1 MTHNPKPS
9 ITDMPL
15 SELKSLHQLK
25 RVNADDVRAAVSAP
39 FRQFAEQIAAAYNG
53 EEVAH
58 PELSAQ
64 ARNAAVAQEERA
76 AQERAAQERAAQEK
90 AAQERA
96 AQEKAARAEEQARQR
111 EQAQRAAAASTA
123 AGGVAQAGSAPQPE
137 PAQPAAQPHDFFAEW
152 EALQAEEEQKT
163 QVNEEDYITIPG
175 FGIKAEYQFRQDPNW
190 EAPGIEFEVEVP
202 QEDALAQDSHE
213 DFGYGIEP
221 EPEPEDT
228 DLRHPVRLW
237 WPELEHS
244 PDEVVFY
251 RVVADD
257 SEMVAS
263 PDAGDTLVYTK
274 GTAYRDHAPGEAGL
288 RHYAVWAYK
297 GRDLRELI
305 NSQPVFMGDTGVVF
319 PPVNVQVS
327 TIKGAIQVSWDLLPG
342 HSSAMVYACRDS
354 EKEKLSPRFEQ
365 DVDSS
370 GRKATIPVQEA
381 GQTVVIS
388 LLGQAEFHGATEQS
402 QDEVAV
408 QRSVKL
414 ASELEKLE
422 LSRCERRSE
431 YGQDSIEVDWYS
443 PKTGEVKIYLT
454 PNAPQAD
461 LRTSAVPKTYVES
474 ALSSAISETRGVSEP
489 GSFQTTT
496 VPWPPD
502 WYEVYITPVNFNDA
516 DAWVGESKVL
526 QRVQSIEDD
535 QFRLIERVDSQLITF
550 DWPKGATAVEYS
562 TNREHDQIREEDY
575 DLQGGIRLH
584 LDQHGDTVR
593 LKPYAVF
600 AGKRTEGDER
610 VIQYE
615 GLRPVTYDF
624 EVDYAQGQ
632 IGVFLWSLGNGD
644 KRQFSCQVVY
654 RADRL
659 PLFPEDGE
667 ALGIVETNLQS
678 TTHVAQGL
686 GPMRGQYPDFTV
698 SVGERIQRRG
708 FIRLFAVE
716 GFDSQVD
723 TSFDSFG
730 GEDVFSS
737 FSESYSDASS
747 TLSALD
753 KAVVVEGDVSYKLM
767 LPPPVQN
774 QAPSYDPQYGQQGY
788 EPNAYD
794 QHNYGQDYS
803 QDQYFQGGQ

>member
-1 MTHNPKPS
+1 MTNNKKPS
-9 ITDMPL
+9 IADMPL

-53 EEVAH
+53 EEVEY

-76 AQERAAQERAAQEK
+76 AQERAAQERAER
-90 AAQERA
+90 ERA
-96 AQEKAARAEEQARQR
+96 AQAEEQARQR
-111 EQAQRAAAASTA
+111 EQAQRAAAASAA
-123 AGGVAQAGSAPQPE
+123 AGGVAQAGFAAQPQ
-137 PAQPAAQPHDFFAEW
+137 PAQPAAKPRDFFAEW
-152 EALQAEEEQKT
+152 EQLQEEEEQKT
-163 QVNEEDYITIPG
+163 QVNEADYINIPN
-175 FGIKAEYQFRQDPNW
+175 FRITAEYQFRQDPNW

-202 QEDALAQDSHE
+202 HQEKLEQESQE
-213 DFGYGIEP
+213 EPGYGVEP
-221 EPEPEDT
+221 EPEPEDS
-228 DLRHPVRLW
+228 DQRHPVRLW

-244 PDEVVFY
+244 PEEVVLY

-257 SEMVAS
+257 SEMVKS
-263 PDAGDTLVYTK
+263 PDAGDTLVYTQ
-274 GTAYRDHAPGEAGL
+274 GTAYRDHTPGEAGL

-297 GRDLRELI
+297 GRDLRELV

-388 LLGQAEFHGATEQS
+388 LLGQAEFRGATEQS

-422 LSRCERRSE
+422 LSRCERRVE
-431 YGQDSIEVDWYS
+431 YGQDTIEVDWYS

-454 PNAPQAD
+454 PTAPQAD

-535 QFRLIERVDSQLITF
+535 QLRLIERVDSQLITF

-600 AGKRTEGDER
+600 AGKRTEGNER

-624 EVDYAQGQ
+624 EVDYTQGQ
-632 IGVFLWSLGNGD
+632 VRVFLWSLGNGD

-686 GPMRGQYPDFTV
+686 GPMRGQHPDFTV
-698 SVGERIQRRG
+698 ALGERIQREG

-730 GEDVFSS
+730 GEDAFSG
-737 FSESYSDASS
+737 FAESYSDASS
-747 TLSALD
+747 TLSASD
-753 KAVVVEGDVSYKLM
+753 KAVVVEGDVSYKLAWY
-767 LPPPVQN
+767 PPVQN
-774 QAPSYDPQYGQQGY
+774 QTPSYEAQYDEQNYGQQ
-788 EPNAYD
+788 
-794 QHNYGQDYS
+794 NYGQDYS

>member
-1 MTHNPKPS
+1 M
-9 ITDMPL
+9 
-15 SELKSLHQLK
+15 
-25 RVNADDVRAAVSAP
+25 
-39 FRQFAEQIAAAYNG
+39 
-53 EEVAH
+53 AH

-76 AQERAAQERAAQEK
+76 AQER

-123 AGGVAQAGSAPQPE
+123 AGGVAQVGPAPQPD

-221 EPEPEDT
+221 EPEPEDN

-244 PDEVVFY
+244 PEEVVFY

-600 AGKRTEGDER
+600 AGKRTEGNER

-737 FSESYSDASS
+737 F
-747 TLSALD
+747 LSLI
-753 KAVVVEGDVSYKLM
+753 
-767 LPPPVQN
+767 
-774 QAPSYDPQYGQQGY
+774 
-788 EPNAYD
+788 
-794 QHNYGQDYS
+794 HI
-803 QDQYFQGGQ
+803 

>member
-1 MTHNPKPS
+1 MTHTPKPS
-9 ITDMPL
+9 IKDVPF
-15 SELKSLHQLK
+15 SELTTLHELK
-25 RVNADDVRAAVSAP
+25 RVSADDVREAVSAP
-39 FRQFAEQIAAAYNG
+39 FRQFAEQIAAAFNG
-53 EEVAH
+53 EEVDH
-58 PELSAQ
+58 PELSAESL
-64 ARNAAVAQEERA
+64 NAAA
-76 AQERAAQERAAQEK
+76 AQERAADHKAAQQAANERAA
-90 AAQERA
+90 AERA
-96 AQEKAARAEEQARQR
+96 AAEQARRQQH
-111 EQAQRAAAASTA
+111 EQQAAAVQQTQPHVQPGSEAPAAAA
-123 AGGVAQAGSAPQPE
+123 PR
-137 PAQPAAQPHDFFAEW
+137 DFFAEW
-152 EALQAEEEQKT
+152 AELQAEEEQKT

-175 FGIKAEYQFRQDPNW
+175 FGIRAEYQYRQDPNW
-190 EAPGIEFEVEVP
+190 VAPGIEFEVEVP
-202 QEDALAQDSHE
+202 DTAAAEDESGDEL
-213 DFGYGIEP
+213 GYGVEP
-221 EPEPEDT
+221 EPEEESDQ
-228 DLRHPVRLW
+228 RHPVRLW
-237 WPELEHS
+237 WPELEHE
-244 PDEVVFY
+244 PNDVVFY

-274 GTAYRDHAPGEAGL
+274 GTAYRDNNPGEAGL

-297 GRDLRELI
+297 GTDLRELV
-305 NSQPVFMGDTGVVF
+305 NSQPVFMGDTAVVF
-319 PPVNVQVS
+319 PPVNVRVS

-354 EKEKLSPRFEQ
+354 EKELLSPRFEQ

-370 GRKATIPVQEA
+370 GRKATIPVQES
-381 GQTVVIS
+381 GQTIVIS

-431 YGQDSIEVDWYS
+431 YGHDSIEVDWYS
-443 PKTGEVKIYLT
+443 PKSGEVNIYLT
-454 PNAPQAD
+454 PTAPPAD
-461 LRTSAVPKTYVES
+461 LTTSAVPKTYVES
-474 ALSSAISETRGVSEP
+474 ALSSAFTETRGISEA
-489 GSFQTTT
+489 GSFQTVTMT
-496 VPWPPD
+496 WPPD

-535 QFRLIERVDSQLITF
+535 QFRLIERVESQLITF
-550 DWPKGATAVEYS
+550 DWPKGATAVEYF

-600 AGKRTEGDER
+600 AGKRTEGEER

-624 EVDYAQGQ
+624 DVDVYQGQ
-632 IGVFLWSLGNGD
+632 VKVYLWSLGNGD

-686 GPMRGQYPDFTV
+686 GPSRGQYPDFTV
-698 SVGERIQRRG
+698 SLGQYAQRGG

-716 GFDSQVD
+716 GFDTYVD
-723 TSFDSFG
+723 SSFDSFG
-730 GEDVFSS
+730 GNDAFSG
-737 FSESYSDASS
+737 FAESYSEASP
-747 TLSALD
+747 TLSASD
-753 KAVVVEGDVSYKLM
+753 KAVVVEGDVANRLM
-767 LPPPVQN
+767 FYAAGPN
-774 QAPSYDPQYGQQGY
+774 GGPQYSEQYTEPQPGQY
-788 EPNAYD
+788 YD
-794 QHNYGQDYS
+794 QSYGQNYG

>member
-1 MTHNPKPS
+1 MTHTPKPS
-9 ITDMPL
+9 IKDVPL
-15 SELKSLHQLK
+15 SELTTLHELK
-25 RVNADDVRAAVSAP
+25 RVSAEDVRAAVSAP
-39 FRQFAEQIAAAYNG
+39 FRQFAEQIAAAFNG
-53 EEVAH
+53 EEVEH
-58 PELSAQ
+58 PELSAESL
-64 ARNAAVAQEERA
+64 NAAA
-76 AQERAAQERAAQEK
+76 AQERAAQQAAAAEERAA
-90 AAQERA
+90 AERS
-96 AQEKAARAEEQARQR
+96 AARDKQQHVTAS
-111 EQAQRAAAASTA
+111 QAQPHSQPDPRPAPEAPAAAA
-123 AGGVAQAGSAPQPE
+123 PR
-137 PAQPAAQPHDFFAEW
+137 DFFAEW
-152 EALQAEEEQKT
+152 EQLQAEEEQKT
-163 QVNEEDYITIPG
+163 QVNEEDYITIPD
-175 FGIKAEYQFRQDPNW
+175 FGIRAEYQYRQDPNW
-190 EAPGIEFEVEVP
+190 VAPGIDVEVEVP
-202 QEDALAQDSHE
+202 ENTDTGEESSE
-213 DFGYGIEP
+213 DFGYGVEP
-221 EPEPEDT
+221 EPEEDT
-228 DLRHPVRLW
+228 DQRHPVRLW
-237 WPELEHS
+237 WPELEHE
-244 PDEVVFY
+244 PNEVVFY

-274 GTAYRDHAPGEAGL
+274 GTAYRDHTPGEAGL

-297 GRDLRELI
+297 GTDLRELVH
-305 NSQPVFMGDTGVVF
+305 SQPVFMGDTAVVF

-327 TIKGAIQVSWDLLPG
+327 TIKGAVQVSWDLLPG
-342 HSSAMVYACRDS
+342 HTSAMVYACRDT
-354 EKEKLSPRFEQ
+354 EKEPLSPRFEQ

-381 GQTVVIS
+381 GQTIVIS

-454 PNAPQAD
+454 PTAPQAD

-474 ALSSAISETRGVSEP
+474 ALSSAISETRGVSEA

-526 QRVQSIEDD
+526 QRVQSIGDD

-575 DLQGGIRLH
+575 DLQGGIRMR

-624 EVDYAQGQ
+624 EFDESNSQVQVY
-632 IGVFLWSLGNGD
+632 LWSLGNGD

-667 ALGIVETNLQS
+667 ALGIVETNLQN

-686 GPMRGQYPDFTV
+686 GPVRGQYPDFTV
-698 SVGERIQRRG
+698 SLGQYSQRGG

-716 GFDSQVD
+716 GFDAHVD
-723 TSFDSFG
+723 SSFGSFG
-730 GEDVFSS
+730 GEDAFSG
-737 FSESYSDASS
+737 FAESYSEASP
-747 TLSALD
+747 TLSASD
-753 KAVVVEGDVSYKLM
+753 KAVVVEKDVSYKLM
-767 LPPPVQN
+767 FYAASQNNNQQYTNQQPPYN
-774 QAPSYDPQYGQQGY
+774 
-788 EPNAYD
+788 YD
-794 QHNYGQDYS
+794 QNYG
-803 QDQYFQGGQ
+803 QDQYFQGGH

>member
-1 MTHNPKPS
+1 MTHNQKPS
-9 ITDMPL
+9 IADVPL

-53 EEVAH
+53 EAVEH

-64 ARNAAVAQEERA
+64 ARNAAVDQERA
-76 AQERAAQERAAQEK
+76 AQERAAQERAAQER

-96 AQEKAARAEEQARQR
+96 AQEHAERERAAQAEAQARQR
-111 EQAQRAAAASTA
+111 EQAQRAAAAA
-123 AGGVAQAGSAPQPE
+123 GVAQTGSAAQPQP
-137 PAQPAAQPHDFFAEW
+137 AQAAAQPHDFFAEW

-202 QEDALAQDSHE
+202 QEAALEQESQE
-213 DFGYGIEP
+213 EPGYGIEP
-221 EPEPEDT
+221 EPEPEDS
-228 DLRHPVRLW
+228 DQRHPVRLW
-237 WPELEHS
+237 WPELEHA

-257 SEMVAS
+257 AEMVAS

-274 GTAYRDHAPGEAGL
+274 GTAYREHEPGETGL

-297 GRDLRELI
+297 GRDLRELV

-370 GRKATIPVQEA
+370 GRKATIPVQET

-431 YGQDSIEVDWYS
+431 YGQDTIEVDWYS

-454 PNAPQAD
+454 PTAPQAD

-600 AGKRTEGDER
+600 AGKRTEGNER

-624 EVDYAQGQ
+624 EVDSSQGQ
-632 IGVFLWSLGNGD
+632 ARVFLWSLGNGD

-678 TTHVAQGL
+678 TTHVAHGL
-686 GPMRGQYPDFTV
+686 GPMRGQHPDFTV
-698 SVGERIQRRG
+698 ALGERIQRGG

-730 GEDVFSS
+730 GDDAFSG

-747 TLSALD
+747 TLSASD
-753 KAVVVEGDVSYKLM
+753 KAVVVEGDVSYRLG
-767 LPPPVQN
+767 LYPPVQN
-774 QAPSYDPQYGQQGY
+774 QAPNYEAQYEQQ
-788 EPNAYD
+788 NYD
-794 QHNYGQDYS
+794 QQNYGQDYS

>member
-1 MTHNPKPS
+1 MTHTPKPS
-9 ITDMPL
+9 IKDVPL
-15 SELKSLHQLK
+15 SELTSLHELK
-25 RVNADDVRAAVSAP
+25 RVSTEDVREAVSAP
-39 FRQFAEQIAAAYNG
+39 FKQFAEQIAAAFNG
-53 EEVAH
+53 EEVNH
-58 PELSAQ
+58 SELSAE
-64 ARNAAVAQEERA
+64 ALNAAAAQKRAAAEREAAERAAKERA
-76 AQERAAQERAAQEK
+76 AQQ
-90 AAQERA
+90 
-96 AQEKAARAEEQARQR
+96 
-111 EQAQRAAAASTA
+111 QAQQQAQQATAQHSEPEPQAAPKEPVAAA
-123 AGGVAQAGSAPQPE
+123 PR
-137 PAQPAAQPHDFFAEW
+137 DFLAEW
-152 EALQAEEEQKT
+152 EDLEREDEQKT
-163 QVNEEDYITIPG
+163 QVNEDDYITIPN
-175 FGIKAEYQFRQDPNW
+175 FRIKAEYQYRQDPNW
-190 EAPGIEFEVEVP
+190 VAPGIEFEVEVP
-202 QEDALAQDSHE
+202 DSNDAEDESNE
-213 DFGYGIEP
+213 DFGYGAEP
-221 EPEPEDT
+221 EPEEET
-228 DLRHPVRLW
+228 DNRHPVRLW
-237 WPELEHS
+237 WPELEHN

-263 PDAGDTLVYTK
+263 PDAGTTLMYTK
-274 GTAYRDHAPGEAGL
+274 GTAYREHEPGEAGL

-297 GRDLRELI
+297 GTSLRELV
-305 NSQPVFMGDTGVVF
+305 NSQPVFMGETAVVF

-342 HSSAMVYACRDS
+342 HTSAMVYACRDS
-354 EKEKLSPRFEQ
+354 EKEPLSPRFEQ

-388 LLGQAEFHGATEQS
+388 LLGQAEFHEATEQS

-422 LSRCERRSE
+422 LTRCERRSE
-431 YGQDSIEVDWYS
+431 SGQDNIEVDWYS

-454 PNAPQAD
+454 PTPPQAD
-461 LRTSAVPKTYVES
+461 LRTRAVPKTYVES
-474 ALSSAISETRGVSEP
+474 ALSSAISETRGVSEA

-535 QFRLIERVDSQLITF
+535 QYRLIERVDSQLITF

-562 TNREHDQIREEDY
+562 SNREHDQIREEDY

-593 LKPYAVF
+593 LKPYAIF

-610 VIQYE
+610 VIPYE

-624 EVDYAQGQ
+624 EVDAQQGQ
-632 IGVFLWSLGNGD
+632 VKVFLWSLGNGD
-644 KRQFSCQVVY
+644 KRPFSCQVVY
-654 RADRL
+654 REDRL
-659 PLFPEDGE
+659 PLFPADGE

-686 GPMRGQYPDFTV
+686 GPGREQNPDFTV
-698 SVGERIQRRG
+698 SLGQYAQRG
-708 FIRLFAVE
+708 GYIRLFSVE
-716 GFDSQVD
+716 GYDTQVD
-723 TSFDSFG
+723 STFDSFG
-730 GEDVFSS
+730 SDDAFSG
-737 FSESYSDASS
+737 FTESYSESS
-747 TLSALD
+747 SSLSASD
-753 KAVVVEGDVSYKLM
+753 QAVVVEGDVSYKLVVY
-767 LPPPVQN
+767 PAAPQQSTQQYSEQGYDQGYN
-774 QAPSYDPQYGQQGY
+774 QGYDQGYGQGQ
-788 EPNAYD
+788 NA
-794 QHNYGQDYS
+794 
-803 QDQYFQGGQ
+803 QGGY

>member
-1 MTHNPKPS
+1 M
-9 ITDMPL
+9 
-15 SELKSLHQLK
+15 
-25 RVNADDVRAAVSAP
+25 
-39 FRQFAEQIAAAYNG
+39 
-53 EEVAH
+53 
-58 PELSAQ
+58 
-64 ARNAAVAQEERA
+64 
-76 AQERAAQERAAQEK
+76 
-90 AAQERA
+90 
-96 AQEKAARAEEQARQR
+96 
-111 EQAQRAAAASTA
+111 
-123 AGGVAQAGSAPQPE
+123 
-137 PAQPAAQPHDFFAEW
+137 
-152 EALQAEEEQKT
+152 
-163 QVNEEDYITIPG
+163 
-175 FGIKAEYQFRQDPNW
+175 
-190 EAPGIEFEVEVP
+190 
-202 QEDALAQDSHE
+202 
-213 DFGYGIEP
+213 
-221 EPEPEDT
+221 
-228 DLRHPVRLW
+228 
-237 WPELEHS
+237 
-244 PDEVVFY
+244 
-251 RVVADD
+251 
-257 SEMVAS
+257 
-263 PDAGDTLVYTK
+263 
-274 GTAYRDHAPGEAGL
+274 
-288 RHYAVWAYK
+288 
-297 GRDLRELI
+297 
-305 NSQPVFMGDTGVVF
+305 
-319 PPVNVQVS
+319 
-327 TIKGAIQVSWDLLPG
+327 
-342 HSSAMVYACRDS
+342 
-354 EKEKLSPRFEQ
+354 
-365 DVDSS
+365 
-370 GRKATIPVQEA
+370 
-381 GQTVVIS
+381 
-388 LLGQAEFHGATEQS
+388 
-402 QDEVAV
+402 
-408 QRSVKL
+408 
-414 ASELEKLE
+414 
-422 LSRCERRSE
+422 
-431 YGQDSIEVDWYS
+431 
-443 PKTGEVKIYLT
+443 
-454 PNAPQAD
+454 
-461 LRTSAVPKTYVES
+461 
-474 ALSSAISETRGVSEP
+474 
-489 GSFQTTT
+489 
-496 VPWPPD
+496 PWPPD

>member
-9 ITDMPL
+9 IADVPL
-15 SELKSLHQLK
+15 SELRTLHELK
-25 RVNADDVRAAVSAP
+25 RVSADDVRDAVSAP
-39 FRQFAEQIAAAYNG
+39 FRQFAEQIAATFNG
-53 EEVAH
+53 EEVTH
-58 PELSAQ
+58 PELSAE
-64 ARNAAVAQEERA
+64 ARNAAVTQEERA
-76 AQERAAQERAAQEK
+76 ARERAARERAAQEEAA
-90 AAQERA
+90 ARERA
-96 AQEKAARAEEQARQR
+96 AREEAAQAERAARE
-111 EQAQRAAAASTA
+111 RAAREEAARVEA
-123 AGGVAQAGSAPQPE
+123 APAFPQPQQTQK
-137 PAQPAAQPHDFFAEW
+137 AQSVSAGPRDFFAEW

-175 FGIKAEYQFRQDPNW
+175 FGIRAEYQYRQEPDWVP
-190 EAPGIEFEVEVP
+190 PGINFEVEVP
-202 QEDALAQDSHE
+202 LEAQPEQDSQE
-213 DFGYGIEP
+213 EPGYGVEP
-221 EPEPEDT
+221 EPVPEDT
-228 DLRHPVRLW
+228 DQRHPVRLW
-237 WPELEHS
+237 WPELDHT

-274 GTAYRDHAPGEAGL
+274 GTAYRDHTPGEAGL

-422 LSRCERRSE
+422 LSRCERRSD

-454 PNAPQAD
+454 PTAPQAD

-535 QFRLIERVDSQLITF
+535 QFRLIERVDSQLVTF

-593 LKPYAVF
+593 LRPYAVF
-600 AGKRTEGDER
+600 AGKRTEGEER

-624 EVDYAQGQ
+624 EVDYSQGQ
-632 IGVFLWSLGNGD
+632 VRVFLWSLGNGD

-678 TTHVAQGL
+678 TTHVAHGL
-686 GPMRGQYPDFTV
+686 GPMRGQHPDFTV
-698 SVGERIQRRG
+698 SIGEHVQRGG

-716 GFDSQVD
+716 GFDSHVD
-723 TSFDSFG
+723 SSFDSFG
-730 GEDVFSS
+730 GQDAFSS
-737 FSESYSDASS
+737 FSESYSDPAP

-753 KAVVVEGDVSYKLM
+753 KAVVVEGDVSYRLV
-767 LPPPVQN
+767 LYPPMQN
-774 QAPSYDPQYGQQGY
+774 QTPHYDQNYGQQQY
-788 EPNAYD
+788 EQQSYD
-794 QHNYGQDYS
+794 QQNYGLDYS
-803 QDQYFQGGQ
+803 QDQYYQGGQ